1 MDTHAAPTTPERRAS
16 LLPTALIAAAFLVV
30 AVVFCASSSWYFTF
44 KAVHVGFAVI
54 WVGGGFL
61 LTVLGLIAERQ
72 NDPEQLVVVARQV
85 AMVGEKL
92 FRPARGDVLPPGIAM
107 MIKIDWGGGPFWGAA
122 RPPGVPPRVRIRA
135 PGPRPP

>member
-92 FRPARGDVLPPGIAM
+92 FSPAAGGVLP
-107 MIKIDWGGGPFWGAA
+107 GGD
-122 RPPGVPPRVRIRA
+122 PRVLDILSA
-135 PGPRPP
+135 WGQPLG